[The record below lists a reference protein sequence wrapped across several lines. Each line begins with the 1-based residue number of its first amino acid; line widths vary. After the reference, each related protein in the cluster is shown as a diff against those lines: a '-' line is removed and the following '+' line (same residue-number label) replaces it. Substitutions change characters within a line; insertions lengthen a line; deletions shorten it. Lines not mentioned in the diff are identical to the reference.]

1 MGRRWHSRFWRLL
14 LAPISVLTIPL
25 AARTQELP
33 LERCDALPVVQ
44 VRVRGAERLFL
55 IDTAATSMLNRESF
69 AGGASRDINV
79 TSWSGTQE
87 TNGKE
92 ITIQDLE
99 VGRTRVVKIALPAI
113 DLSAI
118 GKACGRKIDGVL
130 GADLLAKIGATVDLK
145 REILHVVTTDEL
157 REAE

>member
-1 MGRRWHSRFWRLL
+1 MGHHFHSRFWRLL
-14 LAPISVLTIPL
+14 WAPLAAIAIPL
-25 AARTQELP
+25 AAHAQELP

-55 IDTAATSMLNRESF
+55 IDTAATSMLYRESF

-99 VGRTRVVKIALPAI
+99 VGRTR
-113 DLSAI
+113 
-118 GKACGRKIDGVL
+118 
-130 GADLLAKIGATVDLK
+130 
-145 REILHVVTTDEL
+145 
-157 REAE
+157 